1 MRKKV
6 GRIEAIII
14 MREAKEFRQRKAEE
28 TKAVPAP
35 VEIAPVPCEVPEP
48 VAEKKSILA
57 YVVDLFKKK
66 GT

>member
-14 MREAKEFRQRKAEE
+14 MRQAKEFREREAEKAL
-28 TKAVPAP
+28 TVPAP
-35 VEIAPVPCEVPEP
+35 VEHEAETPLPVPEIER
-48 VAEKKSILA
+48 KSVLA

>member
-14 MREAKEFRQRKAEE
+14 MRQAKEFRERESAKSLEVLPMPTE
-28 TKAVPAP
+28 PDEITLPTPKPARD
-35 VEIAPVPCEVPEP
+35 
-48 VAEKKSILA
+48 SILS
-57 YVVDLFKKK
+57 YVIDLFKKK